1 MFNRSKT
8 WATVLLLAVFLA
20 GGAAGWA
27 TARWRANLDR
37 PRRGPEGMAAY
48 LARQL
53 DLSATQRDSIRA
65 ILERHH
71 PDMEGIWSTVRP
83 RLDSLRAVIDQEIG
97 RQLSADQRQ
106 RYAQLVAELQHRNRG
121 GDSAAAKP
129 QQGGHP

>member
-1 MFNRSKT
+1 MFSRSKT
-8 WATVLLLAVFLA
+8 WATILLVVVFLA

-27 TARWRANLDR
+27 AAHWRGSMDR

-48 LARQL
+48 LARRL
-53 DLSATQRDSIRA
+53 DLSTAQRDSIRA

-106 RYAQLVAELQHRNRG
+106 RYTQLVAEMQHRNRG

-129 QQGGHP
+129 QQGHP